1 MQKPKKNAGGRPPK
15 PKEHVEKRKVG
26 RPMTYDPKYH
36 LKKASYLAWL
46 GNTNEQIAKIWDI
59 SFQTLYEWIAKFPE
73 LGEAIY
79 KGRHEV
85 MEGLTNSLTRRAR
98 GYKVKE
104 VKKTITPAHQKLVE
118 EFEFDPEFPNDMA
131 KAKLVSKLVD
141 VPEIITEV
149 VETLKE
155 VPPDVSALK
164 YIHNNRQSDKW
175 RESQHIDHTT
185 NGKDVGTGMDLSLLT
200 DEEVA
205 TLAALE
211 AKARKAE

>member
-1 MQKPKKNAGGRPPK
+1 MQKPKKNPVGRPPK
-15 PKEHVEKRKVG
+15 PKEPVEKRKVG
-26 RPMTYDPKYH
+26 RPTDYEAKWH
-36 LKKASYLAWL
+36 CKKARYWAWL
-46 GNTNEQIAKIWDI
+46 GLNNLEIAKGFDI
-59 SFQTLYEWIAKFPE
+59 SNDTFYRWVSEYPE
-73 LGEAIY
+73 FSDSLW
-79 KGRHEV
+79 KGRHED
-85 MEGLTNSLTRRAR
+85 MENLTNSLTRRAR

-104 VKKTITPAHQKLVE
+104 VKKTITPAHDKVVE
-118 EFEFDPEFPNDMA
+118 TFMPDPNDPKNM
-131 KAKLVSKLVD
+131 KIVSTIVH
-141 VPEIITEV
+141 VPEEVTEV

-211 AKARKAE
+211 AKARRAE